1 MTHDVFRLD
10 GRVGVVTGGGR
21 GLGKAIALALAGA
34 GADVWISY
42 RESEAAVRDLIR
54 DIEALGRRAGPH
66 APMSATRPRSTGWWP
81 RCSMKR
87 AGSISG

>member
-10 GRVGVVTGGGR
+10 GRVAVVTGGGR

-54 DIEALGRRAGPH
+54 DIEALGRRAG
-66 APMSATRPRSTGWWP
+66 AARADVSDETQVNRLVATVLD
-81 RCSMKR
+81 
-87 AGSISG
+87 